1 MPAINPRATARN
13 DDDAMSL
20 SDDESR
26 EPASVFAAAGPGWGN
41 LPSWE
46 VAVGHR
52 LALADRR
59 G

>member
-1 MPAINPRATARN
+1 VPATIPEPLLATTTA
-13 DDDAMSL
+13 AMSL